1 MRKGNFQIKRYMH
14 NEKDLLG
21 ATQNQALFLIAE
33 TGTNMQRKLFHLY
46 VNFAIK
52 KIERSVLKEELETC
66 RLNPLYGSFILHGDL
81 GKKGEV

>member
-1 MRKGNFQIKRYMH
+1 M
-14 NEKDLLG
+14 KDTFTTKKICLG
-21 ATQNQALFLIAE
+21 QHKPSAFLIAE

-52 KIERSVLKEELETC
+52 RIERSVLKEELETC
-66 RLNPLYGSFILHGDL
+66 RLNPLYGSFILHDDL

>member
-1 MRKGNFQIKRYMH
+1 
-14 NEKDLLG
+14 
-21 ATQNQALFLIAE
+21 
-33 TGTNMQRKLFHLY
+33 MQRKLFHLY

-52 KIERSVLKEELETC
+52 RIERSVLKEELETY

>member
-1 MRKGNFQIKRYMH
+1 MKDTCTTKKICLGQHKTKR
-14 NEKDLLG
+14 
-21 ATQNQALFLIAE
+21 FLIAE

-52 KIERSVLKEELETC
+52 RIERSVLKEELETC
-66 RLNPLYGSFILHGDL
+66 CLNPLYGSFILHDDL

>member
-1 MRKGNFQIKRYMH
+1 MHKGNFQIKRYIH

-21 ATQNQALFLIAE
+21 ATQNQALFLNAE
-33 TGTNMQRKLFHLY
+33 AGTNMQRKLFHLY

-52 KIERSVLKEELETC
+52 RIERSVLKEELETY

-81 GKKGEV
+81 GRKGEV